1 MTQAAALEMLRPYIG
16 KVPPVT
22 EAVFLKRDFPVMT
35 ARCNAEGNFLVAYLG
50 ESWRDLQ
57 GVTYDTKTDTVVN
70 TL

>member
-16 KVPPVT
+16 KVPPET

-35 ARCNAEGNFLVAYLG
+35 FYCNADGKYFASYLG
-50 ESWRDLQ
+50 ESWYDLQ
-57 GVTYDTKTDTVVN
+57 GFIYDTHTDTVVN